1 MPEAPPGASALGAFP
16 LGHLWFLYYL
26 LMLYVV
32 VVLGRHAVVAL
43 DRSGRI
49 REAADRIVRASVSG
63 GSAVVLLALPL
74 GLALYFRSDWLV
86 WFGIPTPDQ
95 TLIPQWIPLVG
106 YGTAVA
112 FGWLVQRQPELL
124 ASWGRQWPGYLAAAM
139 VATGVCLWIGGPR
152 PSFTPVA
159 SGLERLASA
168 LGYGLALW
176 SWTFA
181 FVGLALRFMSG
192 ESRARRY
199 VADSSYWLYL
209 VHLPVV
215 AALQVA
221 VGHQPWHWSVKFPL
235 ILAGAFA
242 LLFLSYHHLVRYTFI
257 GAVLNGRK
265 LRPARPRPDP
275 KPTGAGRVSLGEP
288 RTADAEPSDSLA
300 TLEGVHKR
308 YGKTIALAGLDL
320 EVRRGELLALLGPNG
335 AGKSTAVSL
344 WLGLLEP
351 DQGRVA
357 LLGRSPSDVEKN
369 IHSEYS
375 MTELMSQAYSKSSG
389 MFFTPPWMKILI
401 RDIDDPFS
409 TNTTG
414 AINII
419 DLANIDSCSFIATQD
434 LGKISTD
441 NSFEVLG
448 RVYNSDIR
456 GCNLLF

>member
-1 MPEAPPGASALGAFP
+1 VHDPDRLHALDAVRGFALLLGIVLHATMSFLPGFPPGLWAIVDTSPSTALGLVFFVTHIFRMALFFFIAGFFARMSFHRKGNRRFWVDRSKRILLPLIVGWMVLFPAIAAVWIWGLRKTFGDTMPEAPPGASALGAFP

-176 SWTFA
+176 CWTFA

-320 EVRRGELLALLGPNG
+320 EVRRGELLALLGP
-335 AGKSTAVSL
+335 
-344 WLGLLEP
+344 
-351 DQGRVA
+351 
-357 LLGRSPSDVEKN
+357 
-369 IHSEYS
+369 
-375 MTELMSQAYSKSSG
+375 
-389 MFFTPPWMKILI
+389 
-401 RDIDDPFS
+401 
-409 TNTTG
+409 
-414 AINII
+414 
-419 DLANIDSCSFIATQD
+419 
-434 LGKISTD
+434 
-441 NSFEVLG
+441 
-448 RVYNSDIR
+448 
-456 GCNLLF
+456 